1 MCTSGRGSSD
11 PQVGCVAVLCH
22 EAVAGVRIVHL
33 HHEVL
38 ALPTQ
43 VVSSTSILITKQ
55 NISHLFIAPFL
66 IY

>member
-11 PQVGCVAVLCH
+11 PQVGCVAALCH
-22 EAVAGVRIVHL
+22 EAVAGVCIVHL
-33 HHEVL
+33 HHEIL

-55 NISHLFIAPFL
+55 NTSHLIITPL
-66 IY
+66 

>member
-1 MCTSGRGSSD
+1 MCTSCRGSSD
-11 PQVGCVAVLCH
+11 PQVGCVAALCH
-22 EAVAGVRIVHL
+22 EAVARVGIIHL

-55 NISHLFIAPFL
+55 NISHLIMAPL
-66 IY
+66 